1 MSTATLHSAAS
12 LPRVEHTPSRWII
25 SKGQDLTWFIGSS
38 LIGYLA
44 LALLSIGVPLSL
56 INFIWFFGID
66 GPHVQATITRTYFD
80 KAERARLGW
89 YLWIPVPLLLLG
101 PVMVFAGYASL
112 FFLFAVCWQQFHIV
126 KQHFGFTMLYKA
138 KNKERDR
145 TDHLLDRWLLLSS
158 LLIPLGMF
166 VLRTRPV
173 LIQTIPLLRWLP
185 PVAISLYA
193 VLAGAWLWRQAQKLR
208 TGVAMNWPK
217 VGLLVAVI
225 PLQWIALLYASHF
238 GSEPNAILRA
248 GIPLGL
254 FHSFQYHRLL
264 WFHNRNRYT
273 EPGAVERHGLAARLV
288 SSFGVYIAIA
298 IGLNVVLN
306 FVPAYLLPY
315 QTAQAAIWGLAF
327 THYCMDAR
335 IWRVRSDKGLAA
347 ALRIA

>member
-1 MSTATLHSAAS
+1 MPQDDVALAQEAYLWGWALVNAAKRADQANSNEWRQGCAPCSGSA
-12 LPRVEHTPSRWII
+12 RWIWA
-25 SKGQDLTWFIGSS
+25 GRD
-38 LIGYLA
+38 A
-44 LALLSIGVPLSL
+44 
-56 INFIWFFGID
+56 D
-66 GPHVQATITRTYFD
+66 
-80 KAERARLGW
+80 RL
-89 YLWIPVPLLLLG
+89 
-101 PVMVFAGYASL
+101 
-112 FFLFAVCWQQFHIV
+112 CR
-126 KQHFGFTMLYKA
+126 
-138 KNKERDR
+138 NDR